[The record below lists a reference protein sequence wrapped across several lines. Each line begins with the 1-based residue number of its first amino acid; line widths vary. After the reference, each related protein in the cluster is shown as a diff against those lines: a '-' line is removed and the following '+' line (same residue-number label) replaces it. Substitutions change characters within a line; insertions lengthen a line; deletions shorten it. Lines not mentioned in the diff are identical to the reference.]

1 MRYSKT
7 LLQVHAHWLT
17 PVVTQGTTEVSSH
30 GINVQKGVYFVVFL
44 TVWETAVSQCYPC
57 IYYTISSRQ
66 SKKADS
72 ITEKGEKALILCYVQ
87 CHKTC
92 IIKNLLHIHTF
103 CMFYSFWLGLKTT
116 GLILE
121 EKIQQNSFYQLWK
134 SSQRS
139 CVSYLGFLETVQ
151 SSPDWTEPPYAS
163 WNSSW
168 CRWNNIRLLNPSL
181 AVLPITW
188 VL

>member
-1 MRYSKT
+1 MFNDSWEGCEMKHGWVVSSKDWVRTLYPLFQSDSDFLSDLGPLAWVHEMRYSKT

-17 PVVTQGTTEVSSH
+17 PAVTQGATEVSSH
-30 GINVQKGVYFVVFL
+30 GINVQKGVHFVVFL
-44 TVWETAVSQCYPC
+44 TVWETALGQCYPC
-57 IYYTISSRQ
+57 IYYTIRSRQ

-72 ITEKGEKALILCYVQ
+72 ITEKGEKALILSYVQ

-134 SSQRS
+134 SSQR
-139 CVSYLGFLETVQ
+139 
-151 SSPDWTEPPYAS
+151 
-163 WNSSW
+163 
-168 CRWNNIRLLNPSL
+168 RHSL
-181 AVLPITW
+181 
-188 VL
+188 